1 MISMDVT
8 HSPFLRETCIDSG
21 VSILNFGMARNLFS
35 ELKPM
40 TGLQQLLGFGTRKA
54 PQTVLGVHNF
64 DCAFLQQVLNTGPQ
78 GILLVKACVT
88 AHYAGYPG

>member
-40 TGLQQLLGFGTRKA
+40 TGLQQLLGFGTRKRQLWHPRLSWVCTTLIA
-54 PQTVLGVHNF
+54 PF
-64 DCAFLQQVLNTGPQ
+64 CSRS
-78 GILLVKACVT
+78 
-88 AHYAGYPG
+88 